1 MDREISKNS
10 TDLSSEGRHK
20 SANTNTSLKNADAQ
34 SIFTSASTRG
44 DIITTMYLCNT
55 TGSFSTANVFI
66 VKNGEAANVALN
78 IIYSNVMIQAG
89 DTLVVDMEKIV
100 LGYGDTIRANC
111 TVNNSLVATV
121 SSLAV

>member
-1 MDREISKNS
+1 MAI
-10 TDLSSEGRHK
+10 
-20 SANTNTSLKNADAQ
+20 TNTALKNAVAQ
-34 SIFTSASTRG
+34 SIFTSGSTRG

-55 TGSFSTANVFI
+55 TASFSTANVFI
-66 VKNGEAANVALN
+66 VKNGGTANVSLN

-100 LGYGDTIRANC
+100 LDTGDSIRANC
-111 TVNNSLVATV
+111 TVNNALVATV

>member
-1 MDREISKNS
+1 MAI
-10 TDLSSEGRHK
+10 
-20 SANTNTSLKNADAQ
+20 TNTSLKNADAQ